1 MISLT
6 SSRHLVALAEVA
18 RALSTLLVLR
28 HGRGKDREGRGE
40 WKGGGWREL
49 RVWQTLKSKGKRWR
63 QHSCRRGGNELRV
76 ERRQESRCGCTSKG
90 GTVGE
95 TRYVPSCR
103 IDLKGILGQTLKGRQ
118 RDEGG
123 EEARVMTCV
132 SG

>member
-76 ERRQESRCGCTSKG
+76 ERRQESRYGCTSKG
-90 GTVGE
+90 GTVGK
-95 TRYVPSCR
+95 TRYVASCR
-103 IDLKGILGQTLKGRQ
+103 IDFKGILGSGKLKRGGNEMRVERRQ
-118 RDEGG
+118 G
-123 EEARVMTCV
+123 
-132 SG
+132 S